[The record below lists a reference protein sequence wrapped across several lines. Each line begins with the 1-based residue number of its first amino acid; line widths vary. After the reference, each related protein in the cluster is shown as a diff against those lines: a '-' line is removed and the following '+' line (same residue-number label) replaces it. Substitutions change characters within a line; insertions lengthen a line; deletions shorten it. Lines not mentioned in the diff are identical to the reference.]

1 MDAVVGAADA
11 DIAAGFLH
19 DDDEDGADV
28 DARRGRDGFDG
39 AVDQL
44 DFGVARVKF
53 HEARILRPQRRVGC
67 PLGWVGVC
75 GCGAGVGYEVAAAVA
90 AALGADDLAVAALG
104 WGWSAT
110 VAAIVV
116 VVAATREVDGL
127 TNLEGG
133 WVDARVGG
141 LEGVDGDA
149 EFLGDG
155 PEGVAG
161 LDGVAHI
168 ASGG

>member
-11 DIAAGFLH
+11 DVAAGFLH

-44 DFGVARVKF
+44 HFGVARVKF
-53 HEARILRPQRRVGC
+53 HEAGILRPQRRVGR

-90 AALGADDLAVAALG
+90 AALGADDLTVAALG
-104 WGWSAT
+104 WGWSTA
-110 VAAIVV
+110 VAAVV
-116 VVAATREVDGL
+116 VTTTREVDGL

-133 WVDARVGG
+133 WVNARVGG

-161 LDGVAHI
+161 LDGVAHF